1 MKTTNEVSNAIFF
14 IIRIVS
20 NAGFNVH
27 TYCLMIPSNVVA
39 GTTPDWRQTDFP
51 SLNKIKVGTDLI

>member
-1 MKTTNEVSNAIFF
+1 MILGVNDY
-14 IIRIVS
+14 
-20 NAGFNVH
+20 
-27 TYCLMIPSNVVA
+27 TYCLMMPSKVLA